1 MICDQALP
9 AYRGSNPRNP
19 KPILLTAKS
28 EFSFGNQNEHRERP
42 ENGRLQGRMVSG
54 WFKY

>member
-1 MICDQALP
+1 
-9 AYRGSNPRNP
+9 
-19 KPILLTAKS
+19 LLTAKS